1 MGKRKKK
8 RHPAEDEAQTVDPVA
23 GEPETAGV
31 EANEAGDTALAEDAL
46 EDGIADTAGLIETA
60 DEAVARLTLE
70 LDSEKD
76 RYLRLAAE
84 FDNFRKRMVREK
96 SEMWSRAQAD
106 VVSTLLEAFDDLS
119 RVAGLDPAQSSVS
132 DVVAGVELV
141 ERKLMREL
149 EREGLQRTGIQGER
163 FDPNYHEAVATAPA
177 PTEDEED
184 HVAAVLQ
191 AGYRLGKNLLRPA
204 RVQVFVE
211 QPNSGEPA

>member
-1 MGKRKKK
+1 MGKRKKR

-31 EANEAGDTALAEDAL
+31 EANEAGDTALAEDVL
-46 EDGIADTAGLIETA
+46 EDGIGNTAGLIETA

-106 VVSTLLEAFDDLS
+106 VVSTLLDAFDDLS